1 MQNALA
7 ITADLRYTEYIAK
20 SAVDCIKSEVD
31 NYMKKKVTNNS
42 GVTAIYVRRS
52 VADRDNNSLSI
63 ESQKED
69 CIRYVGEDCVYRLY
83 CDNGFSG
90 KDTEHRPAFQ
100 QMMSDARE
108 GLISR
113 IVVKKYDRFSR
124 NLRDYL
130 NVSEELDKLGV
141 SVYSLSEP
149 FNTSSKE
156 GRMMRNNLLN
166 FAEFERETIAG
177 RVADAYDT
185 RGRETGFYQ
194 GGTMSFGYT
203 TQRMTVNGK
212 KGSVLVPAEQAVALK
227 LAYEMYAEPS
237 TSLRDILTYFKEHET
252 EIGYLR
258 TDEYGGKNG
267 GHSGKLNAGSLSTI
281 LKNPIYVR
289 ADKSVY
295 AYFQTKGYEIVDEIE
310 AYDGVHGVFLH
321 DNADGGKYAKVG
333 YHEGLISSELWLR
346 VQDKKSTNK
355 HFQTNRKALNSWLVG
370 LLKCRECGLAISID
384 IQRKPSGRVYK
395 YLFDGGWQTV
405 DGCVGRTYDVKLDDI
420 EESVYTAMCARM
432 EQIEIAHKQKEAP
445 DMEIESV
452 KADILKLD
460 TEIRSLMDRMA
471 EADDVV
477 FAYIQQ
483 RIKELHS
490 HKSELERKL
499 QTKARKRKAIHTK
512 PLVEPLAMWDT
523 LTVQEKHDVAAEMIE
538 VIYLSHNSEDI
549 EIKFGI

>member
-1 MQNALA
+1 
-7 ITADLRYTEYIAK
+7 
-20 SAVDCIKSEVD
+20 
-31 NYMKKKVTNNS
+31 MKKKIVNNN

-52 VADRDNNSLSI
+52 VADRNNNSLSI

-69 CIRYVGEDCVYRLY
+69 CIRYIGEDCVYRLY

-100 QMMSDARE
+100 QMMSDARD

-149 FNTSSKE
+149 FNTSTKE

-177 RVADAYDT
+177 RVDDAYNT

-194 GGTMSFGYT
+194 GGTMAFGYT
-203 TQRMTVNGK
+203 TQRMTVSGK
-212 KGSVLVPAEQAVALK
+212 KGSVLVPSQQADALK

-237 TSLRDILTYFKEHET
+237 TSLRDILTYFKEHHE
-252 EIGYLR
+252 EVGYLR

-267 GHSGKLNAGSLSTI
+267 SHNGKLNTGSLSMI
-281 LKNPIYVR
+281 LRNPLYVR

-295 AYFQTKGYEIVDEIE
+295 AYFHTMGYEIIDDIE
-310 AYDGVHGVFLH
+310 VYDGVHGVFIH
-321 DNADGGKYAKVG
+321 DNADGGKYVKVG
-333 YHEGLISSELWLR
+333 YHEGLVEPEIWLR
-346 VQDKKSTNK
+346 VQDKKANNISF
-355 HFQTNRKALNSWLVG
+355 HTNRKVMNSWLVG
-370 LLKCRECGLAISID
+370 IIRCKECNLSVLID
-384 IQRKPSGRVYK
+384 IQRKKSGLFYRYLVDSGWHMVNKCVTRSYK
-395 YLFDGGWQTV
+395 I
-405 DGCVGRTYDVKLDDI
+405 KLDDI
-420 EESVYTAMCARM
+420 EKQVFEAMTMRM
-432 EQIEIAHKQKEAP
+432 NELEITCKQKESP
-445 DMEIESV
+445 DSETESI
-452 KADILKLD
+452 KTDILKLD

-483 RIKELHS
+483 RIKELHAK
-490 HKSELERKL
+490 KSELERKL
-499 QTKARKRKAIHTK
+499 QTKARKHKTIDTK
-512 PLVEPLAMWDT
+512 PLAEPLAVWDT
-523 LTVQEKHDVAAEMIE
+523 LSVQEKHDIAAEMIE
-538 VIYLSHNSEDI
+538 VVYISHNSNEI
-549 EIKFGI
+549 EIVFGI

>member
-1 MQNALA
+1 
-7 ITADLRYTEYIAK
+7 
-20 SAVDCIKSEVD
+20 
-31 NYMKKKVTNNS
+31 MKKKVTNNG

-141 SVYSLSEP
+141 TVYSLSEP
-149 FNTSSKE
+149 FNTETKE

-166 FAEFERETIAG
+166 FAESERETIAG

-212 KGSVLVPAEQAVALK
+212 KGSVLVPSEQADALR
-227 LAYEMYAEPS
+227 LAYQMYAEPS
-237 TSLRDILTYFKEHET
+237 TSLRDILRYFSEHE
-252 EIGYLR
+252 ESVHYLR
-258 TDEYGGKNG
+258 TDEYGGKNDS
-267 GHSGKLNAGSLSTI
+267 HSGKLNVSSLSSI
-281 LKNPIYVR
+281 LKNPLYVR
-289 ADKSVY
+289 ADKAVY
-295 AYFQTKGYEIVDEIE
+295 AYFQAQGYEIIDDVD

-321 DNADGGKYAKVG
+321 NNADGGKFAKIG
-333 YHEGLISSELWLR
+333 YHEGLVDSSVWLT
-346 VQDKKSTNK
+346 VQDKKQHSRSF
-355 HFQTNRKALNSWLVG
+355 HTNRKANNSWLVG
-370 LLKCRECGLAISID
+370 LLKCKECGLAVVINV
-384 IQRKPSGRVYK
+384 QQKKPEKVYK
-395 YLFDGGWQTV
+395 YLFDSGMQTV
-405 DGCVGRTYDVKLDDI
+405 SGCVSRNYSVKLDDV
-420 EESVYTAMCARM
+420 EEIIYSAMCERM
-432 EQIEIAHKQKEAP
+432 KSLEISHKQKDAP
-445 DMEIESV
+445 DMETESI
-452 KADILKLD
+452 KSDILKLD

-490 HKSELERKL
+490 RKSELERKL
-499 QTKARKRKAIHTK
+499 QTKSRKRKAINTK
-512 PLVEPLAMWDT
+512 PLTEPLAMWDT

-538 VIYLSHNSEDI
+538 VVYISHHSEDI
-549 EIKFGI
+549 EIRFGI

>member
-1 MQNALA
+1 
-7 ITADLRYTEYIAK
+7 
-20 SAVDCIKSEVD
+20 
-31 NYMKKKVTNNS
+31 MKKKIVNNN

-100 QMMSDARE
+100 QMMSDARD
-108 GLISR
+108 GQISR

-141 SVYSLSEP
+141 TVYSLSEP
-149 FNTSSKE
+149 FNTETKE

-177 RVADAYDT
+177 RVADAYNT

-194 GGTMSFGYT
+194 GGVMSFGYT
-203 TQRMTVNGK
+203 TQRMTVDGK
-212 KGSVLVPAEQAVALK
+212 KGSVLVPSEQAKALK

-237 TSLRDILTYFKEHET
+237 TSLRDILKYFNAHEE

-258 TDEYGGKNG
+258 TDEYGGKDGSHN
-267 GHSGKLNAGSLSTI
+267 GKLNTGSLSTI
-281 LKNPIYVR
+281 LANPLYVR
-289 ADKSVY
+289 ADKDVY
-295 AYFQTKGYEIVDEIE
+295 AFFQSKGYEIIDEIE
-310 AYDGVHGVFLH
+310 AYDGIHGVFMH
-321 DNADGGKYAKVG
+321 DNADGGKYVKVG
-333 YHEGLISSELWLR
+333 YHEGIISSDLWLR
-346 VQDKKSTNK
+346 VQDKKAHNVRFS
-355 HFQTNRKALNSWLVG
+355 TNRKAYNSWLIG
-370 LLKCRECGLAISID
+370 LIKCRECGYAVMID
-384 IQRKPSGRVYK
+384 IQVKKNSGKTYRYLIDNGWMTHQGCVARGYKIRIANIEEIVYK
-395 YLFDGGWQTV
+395 
-405 DGCVGRTYDVKLDDI
+405 
-420 EESVYTAMCARM
+420 AMCERM
-432 EQIEIAHKQKEAP
+432 ESLEIARKQKGTP
-445 DMEIESV
+445 DLETESV
-452 KADILKLD
+452 KTDILKLD

-483 RIKELHS
+483 KIKELHS
-490 HKSELERKL
+490 KKSELERKL
-499 QTKARKRKAIHTK
+499 QTKSRKHKAVDTK
-512 PLVEPLAMWDT
+512 PLAEPLAKWNT
-523 LTVQEKHDVAAEMIE
+523 LSVQEKHDIAAEMID
-538 VIYLSHNSEDI
+538 VIYISHNNDE
-549 EIKFGI
+549 EIKIEFGI

>member
-1 MQNALA
+1 
-7 ITADLRYTEYIAK
+7 
-20 SAVDCIKSEVD
+20 
-31 NYMKKKVTNNS
+31 MKKKVTNNG

-141 SVYSLSEP
+141 TVYSLSEP
-149 FNTSSKE
+149 FNTETKE

-212 KGSVLVPAEQAVALK
+212 KGSVLVPSEQADALR
-227 LAYEMYAEPS
+227 LAYQMYAEPS
-237 TSLRDILTYFKEHET
+237 TSLRDILTYFKEHED
-252 EIGYLR
+252 EIRYLR

-267 GHSGKLNAGSLSTI
+267 SHSGKLNAGSLSQL

-289 ADKSVY
+289 ADKDVY
-295 AYFQTKGYEIVDEIE
+295 AFFQSRGYEIIDEVE
-310 AYDGVHGVFLH
+310 AYDGVHGVFMH
-321 DNADGGKYAKVG
+321 DNADGGKYVKVG
-333 YHEGLISSELWLR
+333 YHEGLVSSELWLR

-355 HFQTNRKALNSWLVG
+355 RFQTNRKALNSWLVG
-370 LLKCRECGLAISID
+370 LLKCRECGMSVIIDMQKKSPTNIHRYLADSGWLTIDKCVARKYSIR
-384 IQRKPSGRVYK
+384 I
-395 YLFDGGWQTV
+395 
-405 DGCVGRTYDVKLDDI
+405 DDI
-420 EESVYTAMCARM
+420 EESVYAAMCERLQ
-432 EQIEIAHKQKEAP
+432 QIEIAHKQKEAP
-445 DMEIESV
+445 DMEVECI
-452 KADILKLD
+452 KGDILKLD
-460 TEIRSLMDRMA
+460 TEIRTLMDRMA

-490 HKSELERKL
+490 RKSELERKL
-499 QTKARKRKAIHTK
+499 QTKSRKRKAINTK
-512 PLVEPLAMWDT
+512 PLTEPLAMWDA

-538 VIYLSHNSEDI
+538 VVYISHHGEDI
-549 EIKFGI
+549 EIRFGI

>member
-1 MQNALA
+1 
-7 ITADLRYTEYIAK
+7 
-20 SAVDCIKSEVD
+20 
-31 NYMKKKVTNNS
+31 MKKKIVNNN

-69 CIRYVGEDCVYRLY
+69 CIRYIGEDCVYRLY

-100 QMMSDARE
+100 QMMQDARD

-149 FNTSSKE
+149 FNTSTKE

-177 RVADAYDT
+177 RVADAYNT

-212 KGSVLVPAEQAVALK
+212 KGSVLVPSEQAGALK

-237 TSLRDILTYFKEHET
+237 TSLRDILKYFNDHEA
-252 EIGYLR
+252 EVGYLR
-258 TDEYGGKNG
+258 SDEYGGKDGKHN
-267 GHSGKLNAGSLSTI
+267 GKLNVGSLSII
-281 LKNPIYVR
+281 LKNPLYVR
-289 ADKSVY
+289 ADKDVY
-295 AYFQTKGYEIVDEIE
+295 AFFQSKGYEIVDEIE
-310 AYDGVHGVFLH
+310 AYDGVHGVFIH
-321 DNADGGKYAKVG
+321 DNADGRKYVKVG
-333 YHEGLISSELWLR
+333 YHEGLVSSELWLR
-346 VQDKKSTNK
+346 VQDKKAHNVS
-355 HFQTNRKALNSWLVG
+355 FSTNRKAYNSWLVG
-370 LLKCRECGLAISID
+370 LIKCKECGYAVMID
-384 IQRKPSGRVYK
+384 IQVKK
-395 YLFDGGWQTV
+395 KTE
-405 DGCVGRTYDVKLDDI
+405 RTYRYLIDNGWMTHQGCIARSYKVRIAEIEDKVFEEMSKRLD
-420 EESVYTAMCARM
+420 EL
-432 EQIEIAHKQKEAP
+432 EIARKQKEAP
-445 DMEIESV
+445 DLETESI
-452 KADILKLD
+452 KTDILKLD

-477 FAYIQQ
+477 FSYIQQ

-490 HKSELERKL
+490 KKSELERKL
-499 QTKARKRKAIHTK
+499 QTKARKHKAIDTK
-512 PLVEPLAMWDT
+512 PLVEPLAVWDT
-523 LTVQEKHDVAAEMIE
+523 LSVQEKHDIAAEMID
-538 VIYLSHNSEDI
+538 VVYISHNSEDI
-549 EIKFGI
+549 EVHFGI

>member
-1 MQNALA
+1 MQKTIAM
-7 ITADLRYTEYIAK
+7 TADLRYDYSIAR

-31 NYMKKKVTNNS
+31 KHEKEGNK
-42 GVTAIYVRRS
+42 VTAIYVRRS

-141 SVYSLSEP
+141 TVYSLSEP
-149 FNTSSKE
+149 FNTETKE

-212 KGSVLVPAEQAVALK
+212 KGSVLVPSEQADALR
-227 LAYEMYAEPS
+227 LAYQMYAEPS
-237 TSLRDILTYFKEHET
+237 TSLRDILTYFKEHED
-252 EIGYLR
+252 EIRYLR

-267 GHSGKLNAGSLSTI
+267 SHSGKLNAGSLSSI
-281 LKNPIYVR
+281 LKNPLYVR
-289 ADKSVY
+289 ADKDVY
-295 AYFQTKGYEIVDEIE
+295 AFFQSRGYEIIDEVE
-310 AYDGVHGVFLH
+310 AYDGVHGVFMH
-321 DNADGGKYAKVG
+321 DNADGGKYVKVG
-333 YHEGLISSELWLR
+333 YHEGLVSSELWLR
-346 VQDKKSTNK
+346 VQDKKSTNRR
-355 HFQTNRKALNSWLVG
+355 FQTNRKVLNSWLVG
-370 LLKCRECGLAISID
+370 LLKCKECGLSVIIDMQKKSLTNIHRYLADSGWLTIDKCVARKYSIR
-384 IQRKPSGRVYK
+384 I
-395 YLFDGGWQTV
+395 
-405 DGCVGRTYDVKLDDI
+405 DDI
-420 EESVYTAMCARM
+420 EESVYAAMCERLQ
-432 EQIEIAHKQKEAP
+432 QIEIAHKQKEAP
-445 DMEIESV
+445 DMEVESI
-452 KADILKLD
+452 KGDILKLD

-490 HKSELERKL
+490 KKSELERKL
-499 QTKARKRKAIHTK
+499 QTKSRKRKAINTK
-512 PLVEPLAMWDT
+512 PLTEPLAMWDT

-538 VIYLSHNSEDI
+538 VVYISHHGEDI
-549 EIKFGI
+549 EIRFGI

>member
-1 MQNALA
+1 
-7 ITADLRYTEYIAK
+7 
-20 SAVDCIKSEVD
+20 
-31 NYMKKKVTNNS
+31 MKKKVTNTS

-194 GGTMSFGYT
+194 GGMMSFGYT

-212 KGSVLVPAEQAVALK
+212 KGSVLVPSEQAEALK

-237 TSLRDILTYFKEHET
+237 TSLRDILTYFREHET
-252 EIGYLR
+252 EVGYLR

-267 GHSGKLNAGSLSTI
+267 SHNGKLNTGSLSSI
-281 LKNPIYVR
+281 LKNPLYVR
-289 ADKSVY
+289 ADKAVY
-295 AYFQTKGYEIVDEIE
+295 AFFQTRGYEIIDEVE

-333 YHEGLISSELWLR
+333 YHEGLVSSELWLR

-370 LLKCRECGLAISID
+370 LLKCRECGLSIAID
-384 IQRKPSGRVYK
+384 IQRKKSGKVYK

-405 DGCVGRTYDVKLDDI
+405 DGCVARSYDIKLDDI

-445 DMEIESV
+445 DMEVESV
-452 KADILKLD
+452 RHCEKIRWTKMTQDFSAMTRRRSAGILGVFQAH
-460 TEIRSLMDRMA
+460 SA
-471 EADDVV
+471 ED
-477 FAYIQQ
+477 Q
-483 RIKELHS
+483 R
-490 HKSELERKL
+490 
-499 QTKARKRKAIHTK
+499 TA
-512 PLVEPLAMWDT
+512 
-523 LTVQEKHDVAAEMIE
+523 
-538 VIYLSHNSEDI
+538 LS
-549 EIKFGI
+549 

>member
-1 MQNALA
+1 
-7 ITADLRYTEYIAK
+7 
-20 SAVDCIKSEVD
+20 
-31 NYMKKKVTNNS
+31 MKKKVTNNG

-141 SVYSLSEP
+141 TVYSLSEP
-149 FNTSSKE
+149 FNTETKE

-212 KGSVLVPAEQAVALK
+212 KGSVLVPSEQADALR
-227 LAYEMYAEPS
+227 LAYQMYAEPS
-237 TSLRDILTYFKEHET
+237 TSLRDILTYFKEHED
-252 EIGYLR
+252 EIRYLR

-267 GHSGKLNAGSLSTI
+267 SHSGKLNAGSLSSI
-281 LKNPIYVR
+281 LKNPLYVR
-289 ADKSVY
+289 ADKDVY
-295 AYFQTKGYEIVDEIE
+295 AFFQSRGYEIIDEVE
-310 AYDGVHGVFLH
+310 AYDGVHGVFMH
-321 DNADGGKYAKVG
+321 DNADGGKYVKVG
-333 YHEGLISSELWLR
+333 YHEGLVSSELWLR
-346 VQDKKSTNK
+346 VQDKKSTNRR
-355 HFQTNRKALNSWLVG
+355 FQTNRKVLNSWLVG
-370 LLKCRECGLAISID
+370 LLKCKECGLSVIIDMQKKSLTNIHRYLADSGWLTIDKCVARKYSIR
-384 IQRKPSGRVYK
+384 I
-395 YLFDGGWQTV
+395 
-405 DGCVGRTYDVKLDDI
+405 DDI
-420 EESVYTAMCARM
+420 EESVYAAMCERLQ
-432 EQIEIAHKQKEAP
+432 QIEIAHKQKEAP
-445 DMEIESV
+445 DMEVESI
-452 KADILKLD
+452 KGDILKLD

-490 HKSELERKL
+490 RKSELERKL
-499 QTKARKRKAIHTK
+499 QTKSRKRKAINTK
-512 PLVEPLAMWDT
+512 PLTEPLAMWDT

-538 VIYLSHNSEDI
+538 VVYISHHGEDI
-549 EIKFGI
+549 EIRFGI